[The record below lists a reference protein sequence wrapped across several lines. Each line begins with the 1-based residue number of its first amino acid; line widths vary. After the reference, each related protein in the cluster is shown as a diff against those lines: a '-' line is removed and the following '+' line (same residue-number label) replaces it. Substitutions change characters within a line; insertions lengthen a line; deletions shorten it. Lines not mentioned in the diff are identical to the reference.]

1 MMMLSEIAKAVDG
14 TLIIDDMRLGADVR
28 IESVDTDSRR
38 IQAGQLFVGIRGE
51 RFDGNTFA
59 AEALTLGAA
68 AVMISDDKQAVSP
81 AVLVADT
88 RLALGKLA
96 HYWRQQLPAPIT
108 AITGS
113 NGKTTT
119 KEMLSAILVA
129 AVGDSVAVHATQ
141 GNFNNDIGLPLTLLK
156 ARAHH
161 QQIVLEM
168 GMNHLGEIA
177 YLSNLAQPNV
187 AVINNAGTAHIGEL
201 GSRKNIAQAKGEIFE
216 GLTERGVA
224 VINADDAFADYWRSL
239 NPSRKVITF
248 ALKKPADIT
257 ATYSEDAQTS
267 QVNLTTP
274 NGSVSFQL
282 PILGVH
288 NIYNALAA
296 SAAAVVLGIENQA
309 IATGL
314 AHFGGV
320 HGRLEY
326 KQGYNGAVLIDDTYN
341 ANPDSMK
348 AAIDVLSHLNTTRIF
363 VMGDMG
369 ELGTDAVAMHAA
381 LGAYAHE
388 HQIQHFFSLGEN
400 SQHAS
405 NAFGSSAQHFTEVAL
420 LANHVKPLMKSGV
433 TVLVKGSRYMKMERV
448 VALLEA
454 VNNQQQ
460 STQEQTLGRAT
471 CC

>member
-1 MMMLSEIAKAVDG
+1 MMMLSDIAKAVGG
-14 TLIIDDMRLGADVR
+14 TLQGTDMR

-38 IQAGQLFVGIRGE
+38 IQAGQLFVGIQGE

-59 AEALTLGAA
+59 AEALKLGAT
-68 AVMISDDKQAVSP
+68 AVMISDATQAVSP
-81 AVLVADT
+81 AVLVTDT

-96 HYWRQQLPAPIT
+96 NYWRQQLHAPIT

-119 KEMLSAILVA
+119 KEMLNAILA
-129 AVGDSVAVHATQ
+129 AALGDGATVHATQ
-141 GNFNNDIGLPLTLLK
+141 GNLNNDIGMPLTLLK
-156 ARAHH
+156 ARAQH

-177 YLSNLAQPNV
+177 YLSNIAQPDV

-201 GSRKNIAQAKGEIFE
+201 GSRENIAKAKGEIFE
-216 GLTERGVA
+216 GLAEHGIA

-248 ALKKPADIT
+248 ALKKSADIT
-257 ATYSEDAQTS
+257 ATYSEEAQS
-267 QVNLTTP
+267 SKLSLTTP
-274 NGSVSFQL
+274 SGSVSFQL

-296 SAAAVVLGIENQA
+296 SAAAVALGIENQS
-309 IATGL
+309 IAAGL
-314 AHFGGV
+314 ASFGGV

-326 KQGYNGAVLIDDTYN
+326 KQGYYGAVLIDDTYN

-348 AAIDVLSHLNTTRIF
+348 AAIDVLSHLNTSRVF

-369 ELGTDAVAMHAA
+369 ELGADAVAMHAA
-381 LGAYAHE
+381 VGAYARE
-388 HQIQHFFSLGEN
+388 HNVHHFVTLGEN

-405 NAFGSSAQHFTEVAL
+405 NAFGSSAQHFKEVEL
-420 LANHVKPLMKSGV
+420 LVKHLKALMKQGV
-433 TVLVKGSRYMKMERV
+433 TVLVKGSRFMKMERV
-448 VALLEA
+448 VKLLEVSDA
-454 VNNQQQ
+454 QKQ

>member
-1 MMMLSEIAKAVDG
+1 MMMLSDIAKAVGG
-14 TLIIDDMRLGADVR
+14 TLQGTDMR

-38 IQAGQLFVGIRGE
+38 IQAAQLFVGIQGE

-68 AVMISDDKQAVSP
+68 AVMISDATQAVSP
-81 AVLVADT
+81 AVLVTDT

-96 HYWRQQLPAPIT
+96 NYWRQQLSAPIT

-119 KEMLSAILVA
+119 KEMLNAILA
-129 AVGDSVAVHATQ
+129 AALGDGATVHATQ
-141 GNFNNDIGLPLTLLK
+141 GNLNNDIGMPLTLLK
-156 ARAHH
+156 ARAQH

-177 YLSNLAQPNV
+177 YLSNIAQPDV

-201 GSRKNIAQAKGEIFE
+201 GSRENIAKAKGEIFE
-216 GLTERGVA
+216 GLAEHGIA

-248 ALKKPADIT
+248 ALKKSADIT
-257 ATYSEDAQTS
+257 ATYSEEAQS
-267 QVNLTTP
+267 SKLSLTTP
-274 NGSVSFQL
+274 SGSVSFQL

-296 SAAAVVLGIENQA
+296 SAAAVALGIENQS
-309 IATGL
+309 IAAGL
-314 AHFGGV
+314 TNFGGV

-348 AAIDVLSHLNTTRIF
+348 AAIDVLSHLNTSRVF

-369 ELGTDAVAMHAA
+369 ELGADAVAMHAA
-381 LGAYAHE
+381 VGAYAQE

-405 NAFGSSAQHFTEVAL
+405 NAFGSSAQHFTEVEL
-420 LANHVKPLMKSGV
+420 LANHVKPLMKNGV
-433 TVLVKGSRYMKMERV
+433 TVLVKGSRFMKMERV

-454 VNNQQQ
+454 VSNQQQ
-460 STQEQTLGRAT
+460 STQEQTLGRVT

>member
-1 MMMLSEIAKAVDG
+1 MMMLSDIAKAVG
-14 TLIIDDMRLGADVR
+14 GQLIGADVLVT
-28 IESVDTDSRR
+28 SVDTDSRR
-38 IQAGQLFVGIRGE
+38 IQSQQLFVAIKGE
-51 RFDGNTFA
+51 RFDGNSFA
-59 AEALTLGAA
+59 ADALKLGAA
-68 AVMISDDKQAVSP
+68 AVMISNETESATP
-81 AVLVADT
+81 AILVADT

-96 HYWRQQLPAPIT
+96 NYWRKQLRAPIT

-129 AVGDSVAVHATQ
+129 ATGDNSAVHATQ
-141 GNFNNDIGLPLTLLK
+141 GNLNNDIGMPLTLLN

-177 YLSNLAQPNV
+177 YLSNIAQPNV

-201 GSRKNIAQAKGEIFE
+201 GSRENIAKAKGEIYE
-216 GLTERGVA
+216 GLTDEGIA
-224 VINADDAFADYWRSL
+224 VINADDVFADYWRSL
-239 NPSRKVITF
+239 NPSRKVLSF
-248 ALKKPADIT
+248 ALKTTADIT
-257 ATYSEDAQTS
+257 ATYKEEAQSS

-274 NGSVSFQL
+274 NGKVSFHL

-296 SAAAVVLGIENQA
+296 SAAAVALGIENPH
-309 IATGL
+309 IAQGL
-314 AHFGGV
+314 AGFGGV

-326 KQGYNGAVLIDDTYN
+326 KQGLNGAVLIDDTYN

-348 AAIDVLSHLNTTRIF
+348 AAIQVLSHLDATRIF

-369 ELGTDAVAMHAA
+369 ELGPDAPAMHAA
-381 LGAYAHE
+381 VGNYARE
-388 HQIQHFFSLGEN
+388 HQIQHFYSLGEH
-400 SQHAS
+400 SQQAS
-405 NAFGSSAQHFTEVAL
+405 RAFGETAKHFTDVEMLV
-420 LANHVKPLMKSGV
+420 NHIKPLMQSGV
-433 TVLVKGSRYMKMERV
+433 TVLIKGSRFMKMERV
-448 VALLEA
+448 VKLLEL
-454 VNNQQQ
+454 QQA
-460 STQEQTLGRAT
+460 EQASSTLGRAT